1 MSKVGTHLSEA
12 EEQVDGGV
20 AGHGRHKNGVGQQL
34 MHHAGHRGGR
44 GGLRGAAQARAD
56 LPPVVGLVQHGH
68 QVAHVHRGRGNH
80 RRRVGGS
87 VLLPAEEG
95 AEEAALARD
104 GNGCSFGGFGA
115 VRRACRGAK
124 EGRMT

>member
-1 MSKVGTHLSEA
+1 VSKVGTHLSEA

-44 GGLRGAAQARAD
+44 GGLRGAAQARAH
-56 LPPVVGLVQHGH
+56 LAPVVGLVQHGH
-68 QVAHVHRGRGNH
+68 QVAHVHGGRGDH
-80 RRRVGGS
+80 RRRVGGG

-95 AEEAALARD
+95 AEETALARD
-104 GNGCSFGGFGA
+104 GNGSFGSFGA
-115 VRRACRGAK
+115 VRRACRGTK
-124 EGRMT
+124 EGQMK